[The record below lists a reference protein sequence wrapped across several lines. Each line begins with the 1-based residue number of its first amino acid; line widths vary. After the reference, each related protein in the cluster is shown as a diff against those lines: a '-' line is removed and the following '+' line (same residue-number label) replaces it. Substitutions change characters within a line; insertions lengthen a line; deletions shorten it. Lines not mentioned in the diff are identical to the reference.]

1 MIINSFISY
10 LRSNIP
16 WHHLKR
22 DFLTSIVL
30 LILMII
36 IFMFRLYECLLNIM
50 MQFNSESN
58 TIKWAMLKGPSLV
71 VILVLVMQLL
81 RYFFIKFIRSTTNI
95 YINYILYKTSKNI
108 NTESAKYTLAKLG
121 IFRIHIEN
129 SVLFIEKYLLTSKT
143 YRTFLY
149 PLIIII
155 VLRIIHFGI
164 FDEVIESIYKVLI
177 NFSYKDIYT
186 ITALSILLLGVLVP
200 ATRIRGRMDSYRDNY
215 RNSYEEIRK
224 SSINIISIS
233 KKIDEYIEASIEYYR
248 KYFIFLSS
256 ASSYLKTLKTNELD
270 EKHKSFIE
278 SIDDLIKR
286 WDDNIMESGLGPYFI
301 DILKKEGVDDCLIS
315 WIISSQTKIPTTKY
329 GNENSFLYIKEIGN
343 LDIGP
348 CWMGENTD
356 QIEELRYIYALKIC
370 NLFYFKYCIGE
381 IYNIGLRK
389 VGVKY
394 LLHNVL
400 SK

>member
-108 NTESAKYTLAKLG
+108 NTESAKDTLATLG

-129 SVLFIEKYLLTSKT
+129 SVLFIEKYLLTSKS

-233 KKIDEYIEASIEYYR
+233 KK
-248 KYFIFLSS
+248 
-256 ASSYLKTLKTNELD
+256 
-270 EKHKSFIE
+270 
-278 SIDDLIKR
+278 
-286 WDDNIMESGLGPYFI
+286 
-301 DILKKEGVDDCLIS
+301 
-315 WIISSQTKIPTTKY
+315 
-329 GNENSFLYIKEIGN
+329 
-343 LDIGP
+343 
-348 CWMGENTD
+348 
-356 QIEELRYIYALKIC
+356 
-370 NLFYFKYCIGE
+370 
-381 IYNIGLRK
+381 
-389 VGVKY
+389 
-394 LLHNVL
+394 
-400 SK
+400 